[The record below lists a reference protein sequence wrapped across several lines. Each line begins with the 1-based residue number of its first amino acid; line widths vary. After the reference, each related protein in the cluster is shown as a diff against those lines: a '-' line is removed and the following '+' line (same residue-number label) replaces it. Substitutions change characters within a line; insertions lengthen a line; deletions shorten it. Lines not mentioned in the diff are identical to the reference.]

1 MLSKVRVGYC
11 GNEGSYN
18 GGYNLRR
25 WNLTNDSNT
34 GTFSKQRANCGEE
47 NFTMGQDWGYMIGN
61 YDGAQNNGTWQQYYH
76 TDSRTDIVDY
86 NHLLSVVSIFR
97 TLWLENINK
106 YT

>member
-1 MLSKVRVGYC
+1 MVCADNKKVCTKVRVGYC

-61 YDGAQNNGTWQQYYH
+61 YDGGKITEHGNNITY
-76 TDSRTDIVDY
+76 RLK
-86 NHLLSVVSIFR
+86 NR
-97 TLWLENINK
+97 M
-106 YT
+106 

>member
-1 MLSKVRVGYC
+1 MEDSAGWKVNHQTFSVSGTTHWSVTDNKRYVSKVRVGYC

-61 YDGAQNNGTWQQYYH
+61 YDGA
-76 TDSRTDIVDY
+76 
-86 NHLLSVVSIFR
+86 
-97 TLWLENINK
+97 K
-106 YT
+106 